1 MKTIGE
7 IGMPRKYRIA
17 VLPGDGVSRE
27 VIPEAV
33 KALKAAQEAVTGLK
47 LDFIEF
53 ECGFE
58 YYKKTGKPWS
68 PEAFQACRES
78 DAILYGAVGLPGVEG
93 LEHIVYVHRI
103 LRSDLDLYANIR
115 PVKLRENVDCPLA
128 GKKPLDIDFVIVREN
143 TEDLYAPIR
152 GVLTRGGTDE
162 VAIDVKIVTRKGAE
176 RIIKHAFNLCKKRGK
191 GAPLDGKLRVT
202 CVDKST
208 VLKSCALFRQVYNEV
223 AEGYPDIEK
232 DYALIDAWT
241 QWALK
246 RPEYYDV
253 IVTTNLFGD
262 VISEMSAQIQGG
274 LGLAPSAEV
283 GDEHGMF
290 RPIHGSAP
298 KYYGKKVANPMAA
311 ILSAKMLME
320 WLAERHNDKSAGKA
334 ADRIERAVDQTLR
347 EGKPLTQDLGGSSKT
362 HEVGDAVVNKIRKIS

>member
-1 MKTIGE
+1 
-7 IGMPRKYRIA
+7 MPGKYKIV
-17 VLPGDGVSRE
+17 VLRGDGVSRE

-33 KALKAAQEAVTGLK
+33 KALKAAQEVVTGLE
-47 LDFIEF
+47 LDFVEF

-58 YYKKTGKPWS
+58 YYQETGEPWPPQAYETCKK
-68 PEAFQACRES
+68 S

-93 LEHIVYVHRI
+93 LEHIVYVHRM
-103 LRSDLDLYANIR
+103 LRQNLDLYANVR
-115 PVKLRENVDCPLA
+115 PVKLRENVHCPLV
-128 GKKPLDIDFVIVREN
+128 GKKPGDIDFVIVREN
-143 TEDLYAPIR
+143 TEDLYAPMR
-152 GVLTRGGTDE
+152 GVLTRAEVAE

-176 RIIKHAFNLCKKRGK
+176 RVIKYAFDLCRKRGN

-208 VLKSCALFRQVYNEV
+208 VLKSCALFREVYNEV

-241 QWALK
+241 QWAIR

-253 IVTTNLFGD
+253 VVTTNLFGD
-262 VISEMSAQIQGG
+262 IIADMTAPFQGG

-283 GDEHGMF
+283 GDEYGMF

-298 KYYGKKVANPMAA
+298 KYSGKYVANPMAT
-311 ILSAKMLME
+311 ILSARMLMD
-320 WLAERHNDKSAGKA
+320 WLADKHDDKSAKEA
-334 ADRIERAVDQTLR
+334 ANRIEKVVDLTLK
-347 EGKPLTQDLGGSSKT
+347 EGKVLTQDLGGSSKT
-362 HEVGDAVVNKIRKIS
+362 NEVGDEIAKKIRIL

>member
-1 MKTIGE
+1 
-7 IGMPRKYRIA
+7 MPRKYKIV
-17 VLPGDGVSRE
+17 VLRGDGVSRE

-33 KALKAAQEAVTGLK
+33 KALKAAQEVVTGVE
-47 LDFIEF
+47 LDFVEF
-53 ECGFE
+53 DCGFE
-58 YYKKTGKPWS
+58 YYKKTGEPWS
-68 PEAFQACRES
+68 PQAYETCKES

-93 LEHIVYVHRI
+93 LEDIVYVHRM
-103 LRSDLDLYANIR
+103 LRQNLDLYANVR
-115 PVKLRENVDCPLA
+115 PVKLRENVPCPLV
-128 GKKPLDIDFVIVREN
+128 GKKPGDIDFVIVREN
-143 TEDLYAPIR
+143 TEDLYAPMR
-152 GVLTRGGTDE
+152 GVLTRAEVAE

-176 RIIKHAFNLCKKRGK
+176 RIIKYAFDFCRRKGR

-208 VLKSCALFRQVYNEV
+208 VLQSCALFREVYNEV
-223 AEGYPDIEK
+223 AEGYLDIEK

-241 QWALK
+241 QWAIR

-262 VISEMSAQIQGG
+262 IISDMTAPIQGG

-298 KYYGKKVANPMAA
+298 KYSGKYVANPIAT
-311 ILSAKMLME
+311 ILSAKMLMD
-320 WLAERHNDKSAGKA
+320 WLADKSNDKSVRDA
-334 ADRIERAVDQTLR
+334 ANRIEKAVDLTLK
-347 EGKPLTQDLGGSSKT
+347 EGKVLPRDLGGSSKT
-362 HEVGDAVVNKIRKIS
+362 NEVGNEIAKKIRIL

>member
-1 MKTIGE
+1 
-7 IGMPRKYRIA
+7 MPRKYKIV

-58 YYKKTGKPWS
+58 YYKKTGEPWS
-68 PEAFQACRES
+68 PQAYETCKES
-78 DAILYGAVGLPGVEG
+78 DAILYGAMGLPGVEG
-93 LEHIVYVHRI
+93 LEDIVYVHRV
-103 LRSDLDLYANIR
+103 LRPNLDLYANVR
-115 PVKLRENVDCPLA
+115 PVKLRENVNCPLA
-128 GKKPLDIDFVIVREN
+128 GKKPGDIDFVIVREN
-143 TEDLYAPIR
+143 SEDLYAPIR
-152 GVLTRGGTDE
+152 GALTRAEVTE

-176 RIIKHAFNLCKKRGK
+176 RIIKYAFDFCKKREK

-223 AEGYPDIEK
+223 AEDYPDIER

-241 QWALK
+241 QWAIR

-253 IVTTNLFGD
+253 VVTTNLFGD
-262 VISEMSAQIQGG
+262 IITDMTAPIQGG
-274 LGLAPSAEV
+274 LGMAPSAEV
-283 GDEHGMF
+283 GDRYGMF

-298 KYYGKKVANPMAA
+298 KHYGKRVANPIAA
-311 ILSAKMLME
+311 ILSAKMLLD
-320 WLAERHNDKSAGKA
+320 WLADKHGDKSAKEA
-334 ADRIERAVDQTLR
+334 ANRIEKAVDLTLK
-347 EGKPLTQDLGGSSKT
+347 EGKVLPSDLGGSSRT
-362 HEVGDAVVNKIRKIS
+362 NEVGDEIAKKIRM

>member
-1 MKTIGE
+1 
-7 IGMPRKYRIA
+7 MPRKYRIV

-33 KALKAAQEAVTGLK
+33 KAVKAAEETVTGLR

-58 YYKKTGKPWS
+58 YYKKIGKPW
-68 PEAFQACRES
+68 PQEALQECKKS
-78 DAILYGAVGLPGVEG
+78 DAVLYGAVGLPGVEG

-103 LRSDLDLYANIR
+103 LRSALDLYANVR
-115 PVKLRENVDCPLA
+115 PVKLRENVECPLA
-128 GKKPLDIDFVIVREN
+128 GKKPGGIDFVIVREN

-152 GVLTRGGTDE
+152 GVLTRAETDE
-162 VAIDVKIVTRKGAE
+162 VAVDVKIVTRKGAE
-176 RIIKHAFNLCKKRGK
+176 RIVKYAFELCRKRGK

-208 VLKSCALFRQVYNEV
+208 VLASCALFRKVYNEV
-223 AEGYPDIEK
+223 AENYPDVEK

-241 QWALK
+241 QWILK

-253 IVTTNLFGD
+253 VVTTNLFGD

-298 KYYGKKVANPMAA
+298 KYYGKQVANPMAA
-311 ILSAKMLME
+311 ILSAKMLIE
-320 WLAERHNDKSAGKA
+320 WLADRHKDKSAGEA
-334 ADRIERAVDQTLR
+334 ADRIEKAVDQTLK
-347 EGKPLTQDLGGSSKT
+347 EGKTLTQDLGGSSKT
-362 HEVGDAVVNKIRKIS
+362 SEVGDAVADKIRKSAT